1 LEWVTLGHPLFEA
14 VRTALWQAVQ
24 DDLQRGAVFYDWQ
37 REVPAQLQIF
47 SVAIKDGRNR
57 ELHRR
62 LFVVEIPAAGSL
74 KIHPPTYLSNLSKSE
89 DLDSRSKSEDLDS
102 RDLDIQG
109 FLLTEALQPF
119 LQEVTGQRAKEV
131 ATVAKHLNLSFNA
144 IINHLNCQWADLE
157 EAKSLGSREPG
168 LEGRLKQVE
177 DRVDE
182 HNQRW
187 AQRKK
192 ELAQEKNCFLSDIH
206 IIAQALVLPHPKRHH
221 PDFAPLLR
229 DDEVEKTAIRA
240 VIAYE
245 QARGC
250 QVKSVETENYG
261 FDLESKSSDLDQKIR
276 FIEVK
281 GRAQQGTVALT
292 PNEYKTAQ
300 RLGKDYWLYI
310 VFNCATIPEIH
321 TFQDPAATL
330 EWEKVVKVEHYCLKN
345 LQI

>member
-1 LEWVTLGHPLFEA
+1 
-14 VRTALWQAVQ
+14 VQ
-24 DDLQRGAVFYDWQ
+24 DDLQRGAVFYDLQ
-37 REVPAQLQIF
+37 REVPARLQIF
-47 SVAIKDGRNR
+47 SVAIKDGRSR

-62 LFVVEIPAAGSL
+62 LFVVEIPAVGSL
-74 KIHPPTYLSNLSKSE
+74 KVHPPTYLANLSKSE
-89 DLDSRSKSEDLDS
+89 DLDSTLSKSEDLDS
-102 RDLDIQG
+102 RDLDIED

-119 LQEVTGQRAKEV
+119 LQEVTAQRAKEI
-131 ATVAKHLNLSFNA
+131 ATVVKHLNLSFNA
-144 IINHLNCQWADLE
+144 IVTHLNCQWADLE

-168 LEGRLKQVE
+168 LEGRLKQME
-177 DRVDE
+177 DRVEE

-187 AQRKK
+187 EQRKK

-221 PDFAPLLR
+221 PEFAPLVR
-229 DDEVEKTAIRA
+229 DEAVEQIAIQA

-261 FDLESKSSDLDQKIR
+261 FDLESKSSDLDKVR

-281 GRAQQGTVALT
+281 GRAQRGTVVLT
-292 PNEYKTAQ
+292 PNEYKAAQ

-321 TFQDPAATL
+321 TFQDPATSLA
-330 EWEKVVKVEHYCLKN
+330 WEKVVKVEHYCLKEV
-345 LQI
+345 QI